1 MGFFLGLYFMNKPDF
16 EFWFDFASTYSY
28 LSVCRIE
35 DLARKEGIS
44 IEWKPFLLGPI
55 FNSQGWDTSPFNIYK
70 AKGEYMWR
78 DIERQSEKYGI
89 PFNKPSQFPRNGLL
103 AARIALAYEQD
114 GWTSDF
120 IRTVFIANFAKDKD
134 ISNEE
139 VISTILN
146 SLELDAAPIISLAKT
161 QQNKDKLREQTQ
173 LASDIA
179 IFGAPS
185 FVIGK
190 EIFWGN
196 DRLEDAISWYKK
208 HN

>member
-1 MGFFLGLYFMNKPDF
+1 MKKPDF

-35 DLARKEGIS
+35 DLARKEGIA
-44 IEWKPFLLGPI
+44 IKWKPFLLGPI

-78 DIERQSEKYGI
+78 DIERACEKYGI

-103 AARIALAYEQD
+103 SARVSLAFE
-114 GWTSDF
+114 GESWGPEF
-120 IRTVFIANFAKDKD
+120 IRRVFSANFAEDKD
-134 ISNEE
+134 IADEIEIAS
-139 VISTILN
+139 ILN
-146 SLELDAAPIISLAKT
+146 SLGLDAPRIIARAKS
-161 QQNKDKLREQTQ
+161 QENKDKLRLQTQ
-173 LASDIA
+173 LAADKG

>member
-1 MGFFLGLYFMNKPDF
+1 MNKPGF

-78 DIERQSEKYGI
+78 DIERQSKKFEI
-89 PFNKPSQFPRNGLL
+89 PFNNPSQFPRNGLL
-103 AARIALAYEQD
+103 AARVALASQSED
-114 GWTSDF
+114 WCPEF
-120 IRTVFIANFAKDKD
+120 ISRVFSANFVEDKD
-134 ISNEE
+134 IADEE
-139 VISTILN
+139 VIASILN
-146 SLELDAAPIISLAKT
+146 SLGMDALRIIAQAKSQDSKDELRL
-161 QQNKDKLREQTQ
+161 QTQ
-173 LASDIA
+173 LAADKG

-196 DRLEDAISWYKK
+196 DRLEDAFSWYNK
-208 HN
+208 HK